1 MLPYLYARIGF
12 ECGRFA
18 HLLHRVCG
26 VSWGTYADAMCHD
39 SQLHCNAHSNNMV
52 LVPERQASDDADAA
66 AAADADA
73 DAAADATSAATSAT
87 HAASVTAA
95 GSASSAASSS
105 ASAAPLAPSADSNYL
120 AFLDLDMA
128 FDRASYVDASTGAV
142 GMAADA
148 HRALLQLEHANFAEV
163 CVRRLRVS
171 LS

>member
-1 MLPYLYARIGF
+1 
-12 ECGRFA
+12 
-18 HLLHRVCG
+18 
-26 VSWGTYADAMCHD
+26 MCHD

-66 AAADADA
+66 AAA
-73 DAAADATSAATSAT
+73 AAAATPAATSAT
-87 HAASVTAA
+87 PAASATAA
-95 GSASSAASSS
+95 GSASSAASS
-105 ASAAPLAPSADSNYL
+105 SAAPLAPSADSNYL

-128 FDRASYVDASTGAV
+128 FDRASYVDASSGAV

-163 CVRRLRVS
+163 CVSRLRVS